1 MFSTSKNPVVIAKVF
16 LVSHTLDS
24 FNEYIVLTPN
34 LNPEFTIKTVSYNL
48 IVLTV
53 SWNDVSQN
61 PTWLYLS
68 FLSEK
73 LPSTSYLTWNSVFS
87 LATPSLT
94 RVCPHHWLL
103 CDVLCISVLYSFINP
118 QLELKGSL
126 EILSFSLI
134 SYI

>member
-24 FNEYIVLTPN
+24 FNEYTVLTPM
-34 LNPEFTIKTVSYNL
+34 LNPEFTIKTFFYNL

-94 RVCPHHWLL
+94 RVCPHQWSL
-103 CDVLCISVLYSFINP
+103 CDVLYISVLYSFINS
-118 QLELKGSL
+118 QLKLKGSL
-126 EILSFSLI
+126 EILSFSLM

>member
-24 FNEYIVLTPN
+24 FNEYIVLTPT
-34 LNPEFTIKTVSYNL
+34 LNPEFTIKTVFYNL

-73 LPSTSYLTWNSVFS
+73 LPSTSYLTWNSASS

-94 RVCPHHWLL
+94 CVCPHHWSL
-103 CDVLCISVLYSFINP
+103 CDVLRISVLYSFINS
-118 QLELKGSL
+118 QLKLKGSL
-126 EILSFSLI
+126 ESLSFSLI